1 MLACIKIAAATAVG
15 WGLFGTTWHVA
26 GMGSGT
32 APTRLASK
40 GQSCSRF
47 GGKYHSPLVRRNEM
61 ESTSGTPL
69 GTLRLG
75 RQRPSV
81 WCYYSGRIEHRDIIG
96 LGKSSKFQ
104 WSWWGS
110 QTQNENTGICIF
122 YFFFLSVSPL
132 VLHCY
137 GKNRK
142 TKSSQCTCISFLFLL
157 SLSHCVVHL
166 SFQLPLLY
174 FVLPSDSNPFSICS
188 FSSG

>member
-122 YFFFLSVSPL
+122 FFPL
-132 VLHCY
+132 RLP
-137 GKNRK
+137 
-142 TKSSQCTCISFLFLL
+142 ISFALLWEKQEDEKQPVYLHFFSFFTFSL
-157 SLSHCVVHL
+157 SLRST
-166 SFQLPLLY
+166 SQLPASSSVFCFAIWLK
-174 FVLPSDSNPFSICS
+174 SI
-188 FSSG
+188 FYL

>member
-1 MLACIKIAAATAVG
+1 MLACIKIAAATAVCWIVGG

-32 APTRLASK
+32 TPTRLASK

-81 WCYYSGRIEHRDIIG
+81 
-96 LGKSSKFQ
+96 
-104 WSWWGS
+104 
-110 QTQNENTGICIF
+110 
-122 YFFFLSVSPL
+122 
-132 VLHCY
+132 
-137 GKNRK
+137 
-142 TKSSQCTCISFLFLL
+142 
-157 SLSHCVVHL
+157 
-166 SFQLPLLY
+166 
-174 FVLPSDSNPFSICS
+174 
-188 FSSG
+188 